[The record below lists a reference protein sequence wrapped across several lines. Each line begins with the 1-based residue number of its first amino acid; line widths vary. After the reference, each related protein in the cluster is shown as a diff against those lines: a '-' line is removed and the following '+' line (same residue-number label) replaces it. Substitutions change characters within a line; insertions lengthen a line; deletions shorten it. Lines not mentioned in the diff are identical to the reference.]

1 MPKLSNKL
9 YRNWIFVVGVLAT
22 LAYRIIVVLN
32 HYSPVLVQIAWYIGT
47 IGFVW
52 YFAHRFKIENR
63 RNKTIK
69 EMKLV
74 EKINT
79 DNCLSVEEKES
90 LIYILRSL
98 QTSLAKWNYIVIFVF
113 SAMALIYGIYQDF
126 FIKLYMK

>member
-9 YRNWIFVVGVLAT
+9 YRNWIFIVGVLAT
-22 LAYRIIVVLN
+22 VAYRIIVVLN

-47 IGFVW
+47 VGFVW
-52 YFAHRFKIENR
+52 YFAHRFRIENR

-79 DNCLSVEEKES
+79 DNCLSVEEKKS
-90 LIYILRSL
+90 LTYILESL
-98 QTSLAKWNYIVIFVF
+98 QTSLAKWNYIIIFIF
-113 SAMALIYGIYQDF
+113 SALALIYGIYQDF
-126 FIKLYMK
+126 LINFFQ

>member
-9 YRNWIFVVGVLAT
+9 YRNWIFIVGVLAT
-22 LAYRIIVVLN
+22 IAYRIIVVLN

-47 IGFVW
+47 VGFVW
-52 YFAHRFKIENR
+52 YFAHRFRIENR

-79 DNCLSVEEKES
+79 NNCLSVEEKKS
-90 LIYILRSL
+90 LTYILESL
-98 QTSLAKWNYIVIFVF
+98 QTSLAKWNYIIIFIF
-113 SAMALIYGIYQDF
+113 SALALVYGIYQDF
-126 FIKLYMK
+126 LMNFFK

>member
-9 YRNWIFVVGVLAT
+9 YRNWIFIVGVLAT
-22 LAYRIIVVLN
+22 VAYRIIVVLN

-47 IGFVW
+47 VGFVW
-52 YFAHRFKIENR
+52 YFAHRFRIENR

-79 DNCLSVEEKES
+79 DNCLSVEEKKS
-90 LIYILRSL
+90 LTYILESL
-98 QTSLAKWNYIVIFVF
+98 QTSLAKWNYIIIFIF
-113 SAMALIYGIYQDF
+113 SALALVYGIYQDF
-126 FIKLYMK
+126 LIKLFR